1 MEGKNTRNTNHT
13 NVAIVAMLAAT
24 AAALIGA
31 IGVNIGI
38 QTAAAQNGNV
48 TDIEN
53 SETNFKFKQK
63 LKNNC
68 SGFATCANTARE
80 QLGGLVPTPTPG
92 PGPGP

>member
-1 MEGKNTRNTNHT
+1 MNHT
-13 NVAIVAMLAAT
+13 NIAIVAMLAAT

-38 QTAAAQNGNV
+38 QSAAAQNDNA

-53 SETNFKFKQK
+53 SETNFIFKQK

-68 SGFATCANTARE
+68 SGFSTCSNIARE
-80 QLGGLVPTPTPG
+80 QLGGPVAVPVPG
-92 PGPGP
+92 PGT

>member
-1 MEGKNTRNTNHT
+1 MNHT
-13 NVAIVAMLAAT
+13 NIAIAMLAAT

-38 QTAAAQNGNV
+38 QSAAAQNANA

-53 SETNFKFKQK
+53 SETNFIFKQK

-68 SGFATCANTARE
+68 SGFALCTNAGAETFA
-80 QLGGLVPTPTPG
+80 GAP
-92 PGPGP
+92 

>member
-1 MEGKNTRNTNHT
+1 MNHT

-38 QTAAAQNGNV
+38 QTAAAQNNV
-48 TDIEN
+48 TDFEN

-68 SGFATCANTARE
+68 SGFSTCANTATE
-80 QLGGLVPTPTPG
+80 TLAGV
-92 PGPGP
+92 

>member
-1 MEGKNTRNTNHT
+1 MNHT

-38 QTAAAQNGNV
+38 QTAAAQNNV
-48 TDIEN
+48 TDFEN

-68 SGFATCANTARE
+68 SGFATCSNGAIETLTTPPVA
-80 QLGGLVPTPTPG
+80 GG
-92 PGPGP
+92 

>member
-1 MEGKNTRNTNHT
+1 MNHT

-38 QTAAAQNGNV
+38 QTAAAQNNV
-48 TDIEN
+48 TDFEN

-68 SGFATCANTARE
+68 SGFSTCSNAARE

-92 PGPGP
+92 PGP

>member
-1 MEGKNTRNTNHT
+1 MNHT
-13 NVAIVAMLAAT
+13 NVAIVVAMLAAT

-53 SETNFKFKQK
+53 SETNFSFKQK

-68 SGFATCANTARE
+68 SGFSTCSNAAS
-80 QLGGLVPTPTPG
+80 QALSGL
-92 PGPGP
+92 

>member
-1 MEGKNTRNTNHT
+1 MNHT
-13 NVAIVAMLAAT
+13 KNIAIAVAMLAAT

-38 QTAAAQNGNV
+38 QSAAAQNGNA

-53 SETNFKFKQK
+53 SETNFIFKQK

-68 SGFATCANTARE
+68 SGFALCNNAAAETFAGA
-80 QLGGLVPTPTPG
+80 P
-92 PGPGP
+92 

>member
-1 MEGKNTRNTNHT
+1 MNHT
-13 NVAIVAMLAAT
+13 NVAIVAMLAAA

-38 QTAAAQNGNV
+38 QTAAAQNNV

-53 SETNFKFKQK
+53 SETNFIFKQK

-68 SGFATCANTARE
+68 SGFSTCANTASE
-80 QLGGLVPTPTPG
+80 LFGGAG
-92 PGPGP
+92 

>member
-1 MEGKNTRNTNHT
+1 MNHT

-53 SETNFKFKQK
+53 SETNFIFKQK

-68 SGFATCANTARE
+68 SGFALCNNAAAETFAGA
-80 QLGGLVPTPTPG
+80 P
-92 PGPGP
+92 

>member
-1 MEGKNTRNTNHT
+1 MNHT
-13 NVAIVAMLAAT
+13 NVAIVVAMLAAT

-68 SGFATCANTARE
+68 SGFSTCANTATE
-80 QLGGLVPTPTPG
+80 TFAGL
-92 PGPGP
+92 

>member
-1 MEGKNTRNTNHT
+1 
-13 NVAIVAMLAAT
+13 MLAAA

-38 QTAAAQNGNV
+38 QTAAAQNNV

-53 SETNFKFKQK
+53 SETNFIFKQK

-68 SGFATCANTARE
+68 SGFSTCANTASE
-80 QLGGLVPTPTPG
+80 LFGGAG
-92 PGPGP
+92 

>member
-1 MEGKNTRNTNHT
+1 MNHT

-38 QTAAAQNGNV
+38 QTAAAQNDNV

-53 SETNFKFKQK
+53 SETNFIFKQK

-68 SGFATCANTARE
+68 SGFATCSNAASE
-80 QLGGLVPTPTPG
+80 LFGGVG
-92 PGPGP
+92 QS

>member
-1 MEGKNTRNTNHT
+1 MNHT
-13 NVAIVAMLAAT
+13 NVAIVAIVAMLAAT

-38 QTAAAQNGNV
+38 QTAAAQNNV
-48 TDIEN
+48 TDFEN

-68 SGFATCANTARE
+68 SGFSTCSNAAS
-80 QLGGLVPTPTPG
+80 QALSGL
-92 PGPGP
+92 

>member
-1 MEGKNTRNTNHT
+1 MNHT
-13 NVAIVAMLAAT
+13 NVAIVVAMLAAT
-24 AAALIGA
+24 AALIGA

-68 SGFATCANTARE
+68 SGFSTCANTATE
-80 QLGGLVPTPTPG
+80 TFAGL
-92 PGPGP
+92 

>member
-1 MEGKNTRNTNHT
+1 MNHT

-38 QTAAAQNGNV
+38 QTAAAQNV

-53 SETNFKFKQK
+53 SETNFIFKQK

-68 SGFATCANTARE
+68 SGFSTCANTAAE
-80 QLGGLVPTPTPG
+80 ALTATPPGG
-92 PGPGP
+92 

>member
-1 MEGKNTRNTNHT
+1 MNHT

-38 QTAAAQNGNV
+38 QTAAAQNNV

-68 SGFATCANTARE
+68 SGFATCANTGLETFTAT
-80 QLGGLVPTPTPG
+80 LPGGGGPVPG
-92 PGPGP
+92 P